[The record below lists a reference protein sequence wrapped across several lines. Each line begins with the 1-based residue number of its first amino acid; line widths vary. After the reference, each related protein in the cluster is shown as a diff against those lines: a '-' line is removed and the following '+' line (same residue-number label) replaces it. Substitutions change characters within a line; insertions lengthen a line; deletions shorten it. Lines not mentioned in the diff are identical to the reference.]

1 MEFLTTMALTP
12 YYKTFQLSD
21 GSFVNIQFLDTAGGE
36 RYNAIKSDCINYL
49 YPEEPKTCRDNELR
63 KWYYF
68 YENPKEYLLYRNEPQ
83 VMDYLVQQDYPTY
96 TSNSY
101 VNSTSLVTLNEIPL
115 SSE

>member
-1 MEFLTTMALTP
+1 MTQLELFQK
-12 YYKTFQLSD
+12 YK
-21 GSFVNIQFLDTAGGE
+21 E

-96 TSNSY
+96 TSNSSRFL
-101 VNSTSLVTLNEIPL
+101 NLSILSLLLIFI
-115 SSE
+115 SF